1 MSAIVKLR
9 LRVFRN
15 FQQFMSIRPISNYP
29 TSFSKNAEIKKVEG
43 KFNLSN
49 LLSISRDSFTREWH
63 VL

>member
-1 MSAIVKLR
+1 MSAIVN